1 MAWHLLD
8 RCIVFYVLLDNWS
21 IHRHLLDND
30 IGPRLL
36 ELGASWSVLA
46 RGQGLRRLDRLGVLG
61 APCVLLRKN
70 GTRSPPE
77 AIGSDG
83 P

>member
-8 RCIVFYVLLDNWS
+8 RCIVFNVLLDNWS

-46 RGQGLRRLDRLGVLG
+46 RGQGLRRLDRLGASWSAL
-61 APCVLLRKN
+61 C
-70 GTRSPPE
+70 
-77 AIGSDG
+77 AIAQERHEVTT
-83 P
+83 